1 MTLDEH
7 VCVEGERLN
16 ARIIKQGDEIDVD
29 PEQVRAGCP
38 YRVVDGVDKLE
49 GEPPWEMKVEI
60 LRCADDHAEVRVLGE
75 SLRDLVK

>member
-1 MTLDEH
+1 
-7 VCVEGERLN
+7 
-16 ARIIKQGDEIDVD
+16 
-29 PEQVRAGCP
+29 
-38 YRVVDGVDKLE
+38 VDGVDKLE